1 MCKGNKFLYQLGRIL
16 FALPFII
23 FCALKMVNWQASMES
38 LSQVLSM
45 WKNEVGGSF
54 LGSFIGM
61 LQQAELFLMIL
72 ANLIEG
78 VGGVL
83 LLFGIRTRL
92 AGWLLILFLVPVNI
106 IMHPFWFG
114 GDAPGLFS
122 MLNDFSKNIALI
134 GGALLFAAGCCNDIS
149 QCQEGGYQK
158 DDRV

>member
-1 MCKGNKFLYQLGRIL
+1 MCKGNKFLYQLGRIF

-23 FCALKMVNWQASMES
+23 FCVLKMVNWQASMES
-38 LSQVLSM
+38 LSQALSM

-54 LGSFIGM
+54 LGSFVGM

-72 ANLIEG
+72 ASLLEG

-92 AGWLLILFLVPVNI
+92 AAWLLILFLVPVNI
-106 IMHPFWFG
+106 LMHPFWFA
-114 GDAPGLFS
+114 DAASLFP
-122 MLNDFSKNIALI
+122 MLSDFSKNLALI
-134 GGALLFAAGCCNDIS
+134 GGALLFTGGCCCHICH
-149 QCQEGGYQK
+149 CQQDSHHM